1 MAAADRQHG
10 DRSAHRAASGF
21 GRRRAA
27 GLAQRLLDHRDTI
40 AAHIEAN
47 RHTDLDGFK
56 IRLHGDLHL
65 GQVLLAKDCVTA
77 EKRVASLIQITL
89 TPNQFSAL
97 VSFEFNTGA
106 LGSSPALALINQH
119 QGADAWENH
128 LCLYVHGGNGE
139 VLEGL
144 VRRRAAEYALW
155 NTH

>member
-1 MAAADRQHG
+1 VPVIN
-10 DRSAHRAASGF
+10 
-21 GRRRAA
+21 AA
-27 GLAQRLLDHRDTI
+27 GLALIESFEGLSLTAYPDPGTGGDPWTI
-40 AAHIEAN
+40 GYG
-47 RHTDLDGFK
+47 HTGPDVHKGLTITK
-56 IRLHGDLHL
+56 EYA
-65 GQVLLAKDCVTA
+65 QVLLAKDCVTA